1 MLRGYAMLRT
11 LTINNIALISFAEID
26 FAKGLNILTG
36 ETGAGKSIIID
47 SLNFVLGERA
57 DKTLIRNGES
67 EALVEAE
74 FDEIN
79 TITQKILGEYEIDFE
94 DGLILSRKMTED
106 GKNVCRINGMKVTVS
121 ALKNIAQSLVD
132 IYGQHENSV
141 LLNSDNHID
150 ILDNFIG
157 ESIAIAKQE
166 YIAAYKNFK
175 QIKSKLN
182 EYSKLT
188 DVDIR
193 AEILSKQLEE
203 INEANITIG
212 EEIELQKRCDM
223 YDNAE
228 DIIRASNNAY
238 TLLNG
243 DMENNAVDNIYTAIK
258 ELSSIEEYSA
268 EISEYIS
275 RLDETRIELRDI
287 ASSVESI
294 SSGISVDEY
303 EAQRDI
309 ARLSKIHNIEGKYG
323 DTEEKVL
330 AYRDKIAAEV
340 EELSN
345 YSFMIE
351 KLTDDYNSALDNL
364 EQKGIDLSDVRKNY
378 AKQFEKLVTAELKEL
393 GMPNTGFEVDI
404 VTYNDI
410 ETIANK
416 ASNNGIDIVEFL
428 ISPNLGEPLKPLK
441 KVISGGEMSRFMLA
455 IKKITAQIDGVNVM
469 VFDEIDTGISGKI
482 AQVVAN
488 KLYDISN
495 SKQVLAVTHLPQL
508 ASMADAHYLI
518 EKTTDNMRTNTNVK
532 LLDSTQSA
540 LEIAKMIDGI
550 SASESAVLHAEKLLE
565 IAKEYKNS
573 QNQA

>member
-1 MLRGYAMLRT
+1 MLRT

-79 TITQKILGEYEIDFE
+79 LPTQKILQEYEIDFE

-121 ALKNIAQSLVD
+121 ALKNIASSLVD

-157 ESIAIAKQE
+157 ENIQLAKQE
-166 YIAAYKNFK
+166 YLTAYKNFR
-175 QIKSKLN
+175 QIKAKLS
-182 EYSKLT
+182 EYNKMT

-193 AEILSKQLEE
+193 VEILQKQLQE
-203 INEANITIG
+203 INDANIVVG
-212 EEIELQKRCDM
+212 EEEELQKRCDM
-223 YDNAE
+223 YENAE
-228 DIIRASNNAY
+228 DIVRASNNAY

-243 DMENNAVDNIYTAIK
+243 DMDNNACDNIYTAIK
-258 ELSSIEEYSA
+258 ELGNIEEFDSN
-268 EISEYIS
+268 IKGYIS
-275 RLDETRIELRDI
+275 RLDEARIEIADI
-287 ASSVESI
+287 ASSIESI
-294 SSGISVDEY
+294 SNGVSVDEY

-309 ARLSKIHNIEGKYG
+309 SRLHTIHNIEGKYG
-323 DTEEKVL
+323 DSEEKVL
-330 AYRDKIAAEV
+330 AYRDKIALEV
-340 EELSN
+340 DELSN
-345 YSFMIE
+345 YSFMLE
-351 KLTDDYNSALDNL
+351 KLTNDYNIALDIL

-378 AKQFEKLVTAELKEL
+378 AKQFEKLVITELKEL

-416 ASNNGIDIVEFL
+416 AGSNGIDIVEFL

-518 EKTTDNMRTNTNVK
+518 EKTTDNLRTNTNVK
-532 LLDSTQSA
+532 LLNSNQSA
-540 LEIAKMIDGI
+540 FEIAKMIDGI
-550 SASESAVLHAEKLLE
+550 SASESAVLHASKLIE
-565 IAKEYKNS
+565 IANEYKS
-573 QNQA
+573 K

>member
-1 MLRGYAMLRT
+1 MLRT

-79 TITQKILGEYEIDFE
+79 LPTQKILQEYEIDFE

-121 ALKNIAQSLVD
+121 ALKNIASSLVD

-157 ESIAIAKQE
+157 ENIQLAKQE
-166 YIAAYKNFK
+166 YLTAYKNFK
-175 QIKSKLN
+175 QIKAKLS
-182 EYSKLT
+182 EYNKMT

-193 AEILSKQLEE
+193 VEILQKQLQE
-203 INEANITIG
+203 INDANIVIG
-212 EEIELQKRCDM
+212 EEEELQKRCDM
-223 YDNAE
+223 YENAE
-228 DIIRASNNAY
+228 DIVRASNNAY

-243 DMENNAVDNIYTAIK
+243 DMENNACDNIYTAIK
-258 ELSSIEEYSA
+258 ELGNIEEFDSN
-268 EISEYIS
+268 IKGYIS
-275 RLDETRIELRDI
+275 RLDEARIEIADI
-287 ASSVESI
+287 ASSIESI
-294 SSGISVDEY
+294 SNGVSVDEY

-309 ARLSKIHNIEGKYG
+309 SRLHTIHNIEGKYG
-323 DTEEKVL
+323 DSEEKVL
-330 AYRDKIAAEV
+330 AYRDKIALEV
-340 EELSN
+340 DELSN
-345 YSFMIE
+345 YSFMLE
-351 KLTDDYNSALDNL
+351 KLTNDYNIALDIL

-378 AKQFEKLVTAELKEL
+378 AKQFEKLVITELKEL

-416 ASNNGIDIVEFL
+416 AGSNGIDIVEFL

-518 EKTTDNMRTNTNVK
+518 EKTTDNLRTNTNVK
-532 LLDSTQSA
+532 LLNSNQSA
-540 LEIAKMIDGI
+540 FEIAKMIDGI
-550 SASESAVLHAEKLLE
+550 SASESAVLHASKLIE
-565 IAKEYKNS
+565 IANEYKS
-573 QNQA
+573 K

>member
-1 MLRGYAMLRT
+1 MLRT

-26 FAKGLNILTG
+26 FARGLNILTG

-57 DKTLIRNGES
+57 DKTLIRNGEN
-67 EALVEAE
+67 EAVVEAE

-79 TITQKILGEYEIDFE
+79 LITQKILQEYEIDFE

-106 GKNVCRINGMKVTVS
+106 GKNVCRINGIKVTVS
-121 ALKNIAQSLVD
+121 ALKNIASSLVD

-157 ESIAIAKQE
+157 EKIAFAKQE
-166 YIAAYKNFK
+166 YLDAYKNFK

-182 EYSKLT
+182 EYSKMT
-188 DVDIR
+188 DVDIKV
-193 AEILSKQLEE
+193 EILNKQLEE
-203 INEANITIG
+203 INEVNICIG
-212 EEIELQKRCDM
+212 EEEDLQKKCEM
-223 YDNAE
+223 YENAE
-228 DIIRASNNAY
+228 DILRTSDNVY

-243 DMENNAVDNIYTAIK
+243 DMQNNACDNIYTAIK
-258 ELSSIEEYSA
+258 ELGKIEEYNN
-268 EISEYIS
+268 EIAGYIS
-275 RLDETRIELRDI
+275 RLDEARIEIADI

-294 SSGISVDEY
+294 ASSVSVDEY
-303 EAQRDI
+303 VAQRDI
-309 ARLSKIHNIEGKYG
+309 ARLAQIHNLEGKYG
-323 DTEEKVL
+323 DSEEKII
-330 AYRDKIAAEV
+330 AYRDKIAEEI

-345 YSFMIE
+345 YSFMLE
-351 KLTDDYNSALDNL
+351 KLTNDYSIALDNL
-364 EQKGIDLSDVRKNY
+364 EQKGIDLSDVRKTY
-378 AKQFEKLVTAELKEL
+378 AKQFENLVVSELKEL

-416 ASNNGIDIVEFL
+416 AGSNGIDIVEFL

-508 ASMADAHYLI
+508 ASMADCHYLI

-532 LLDSTQSA
+532 LLNNEQSA

-565 IAKEYKNS
+565 IAKEYK
-573 QNQA
+573 QK

>member
-1 MLRGYAMLRT
+1 MLRT

-79 TITQKILGEYEIDFE
+79 LPTQKILQEYEIDFE

-121 ALKNIAQSLVD
+121 ALKNIASSLVD

-157 ESIAIAKQE
+157 ENIQLAKQE
-166 YIAAYKNFK
+166 YLTAYKNFR
-175 QIKSKLN
+175 QIKAKLS
-182 EYSKLT
+182 EYNKMT

-193 AEILSKQLEE
+193 VEILQKQLQE
-203 INEANITIG
+203 INDANIVIG
-212 EEIELQKRCDM
+212 EEEELQKRCDM
-223 YDNAE
+223 YENAE
-228 DIIRASNNAY
+228 DIVRASNNAY

-243 DMENNAVDNIYTAIK
+243 DMENNACDNIYTAIK
-258 ELSSIEEYSA
+258 ELGNIEEFDSN
-268 EISEYIS
+268 IKGYIS
-275 RLDETRIELRDI
+275 RLDEARIEIADI
-287 ASSVESI
+287 ASSIESI
-294 SSGISVDEY
+294 SNGVSVDEY

-309 ARLSKIHNIEGKYG
+309 SRLHTIHNIEGKYG
-323 DTEEKVL
+323 DSEEKVL
-330 AYRDKIAAEV
+330 AYRDKIALEV
-340 EELSN
+340 DELSN
-345 YSFMIE
+345 YSFMLE
-351 KLTDDYNSALDNL
+351 KLTNDYNIALDIL

-378 AKQFEKLVTAELKEL
+378 AKQFEKLVITELKEL

-410 ETIANK
+410 ETIENK
-416 ASNNGIDIVEFL
+416 AGSNGIDIVEFL

-518 EKTTDNMRTNTNVK
+518 EKTTDNLRTNTNVK
-532 LLDSTQSA
+532 LLNSNQSA
-540 LEIAKMIDGI
+540 FEIAKMIDGI
-550 SASESAVLHAEKLLE
+550 SASESAVLHASKLIE
-565 IAKEYKNS
+565 IANEYKS
-573 QNQA
+573 K

>member
-1 MLRGYAMLRT
+1 MLRT

>member
-1 MLRGYAMLRT
+1 MLRT

-79 TITQKILGEYEIDFE
+79 LPTQKILQEYEIDFE

-121 ALKNIAQSLVD
+121 ALKNIASSLVD

-157 ESIAIAKQE
+157 ENIQLAKQE
-166 YIAAYKNFK
+166 YLTAYKNFR
-175 QIKSKLN
+175 QIKAKLS
-182 EYSKLT
+182 EYNKMT

-193 AEILSKQLEE
+193 VEILQKQLQE
-203 INEANITIG
+203 INDANIVIG
-212 EEIELQKRCDM
+212 EEEELQKRCDM

-228 DIIRASNNAY
+228 EIVRASNNAY

-243 DMENNAVDNIYTAIK
+243 DMENNACDNIYTAIK
-258 ELSSIEEYSA
+258 ELGNIEEFDSN
-268 EISEYIS
+268 IKDYIS
-275 RLDETRIELRDI
+275 RLDEARIEIADI
-287 ASSVESI
+287 ASSIESI
-294 SSGISVDEY
+294 SNGVSVDEY

-309 ARLSKIHNIEGKYG
+309 SRLHTIHNIEGKYG
-323 DTEEKVL
+323 DSEEKVL
-330 AYRDKIAAEV
+330 AYRDKIALEV
-340 EELSN
+340 DELSN
-345 YSFMIE
+345 YSFMLE
-351 KLTDDYNSALDNL
+351 KLTNDYNIALDIL

-378 AKQFEKLVTAELKEL
+378 AKQFEKLVITELKEL

-416 ASNNGIDIVEFL
+416 AGNNGIDIVEFL

-518 EKTTDNMRTNTNVK
+518 EKTTDNLRTNTNVK
-532 LLDSTQSA
+532 LLNSNQSA

-550 SASESAVLHAEKLLE
+550 SASESAVLHASKLIE
-565 IAKEYKNS
+565 IANEYKS
-573 QNQA
+573 K

>member
-1 MLRGYAMLRT
+1 MLRT

-79 TITQKILGEYEIDFE
+79 LPTQKILQEYEIDFE

-106 GKNVCRINGMKVTVS
+106 GKNVCRINGMKITVS
-121 ALKNIAQSLVD
+121 ALKNIASSLVD

-157 ESIAIAKQE
+157 ENIQLAKQE
-166 YIAAYKNFK
+166 YLTAYKNFR
-175 QIKSKLN
+175 QIKAKLS
-182 EYSKLT
+182 EYNKMT

-193 AEILSKQLEE
+193 VEILQKQLQE
-203 INEANITIG
+203 INDANIVIG
-212 EEIELQKRCDM
+212 EEEELQKRCDM

-228 DIIRASNNAY
+228 EIVRASNNAY

-243 DMENNAVDNIYTAIK
+243 DMENNACDNIYTAIK
-258 ELSSIEEYSA
+258 ELGNIEEFDSN
-268 EISEYIS
+268 IKDYIS
-275 RLDETRIELRDI
+275 RLDEARIEIADI
-287 ASSVESI
+287 ASSIESI
-294 SSGISVDEY
+294 SNGVSVDEY

-309 ARLSKIHNIEGKYG
+309 SRLHTIHNIEGKYG
-323 DTEEKVL
+323 DSEEKVL
-330 AYRDKIAAEV
+330 AYRDKIALEV
-340 EELSN
+340 DELSN
-345 YSFMIE
+345 YSFMLE
-351 KLTDDYNSALDNL
+351 KLTNDYNIALDIL

-378 AKQFEKLVTAELKEL
+378 AKQFEKLVITELKEL

-416 ASNNGIDIVEFL
+416 AGNNGIDIVEFL

-518 EKTTDNMRTNTNVK
+518 EKTTDNLRTNTNVK
-532 LLDSTQSA
+532 LLNSNQSA

-550 SASESAVLHAEKLLE
+550 SASESAVLHASKLIE
-565 IAKEYKNS
+565 IANEYKS
-573 QNQA
+573 K

>member
-1 MLRGYAMLRT
+1 MLRT

-26 FAKGLNILTG
+26 FARGLNILTG

-57 DKTLIRNGES
+57 DKTLIRNGEN
-67 EALVEAE
+67 EAVVEAE

-79 TITQKILGEYEIDFE
+79 LITRKILQEYEIEFE

-106 GKNVCRINGMKVTVS
+106 GKNVCRINGIKVTVS
-121 ALKNIAQSLVD
+121 ALKNIASSLVD

-157 ESIAIAKQE
+157 EKIAFAKQE
-166 YIAAYKNFK
+166 YLDAYKNFK

-182 EYSKLT
+182 EYSKMT
-188 DVDIR
+188 DVDIKI
-193 AEILSKQLEE
+193 EILNKQLEE
-203 INEANITIG
+203 INEVNICIG
-212 EEIELQKRCDM
+212 EEEELQKKCEM
-223 YDNAE
+223 YENAE
-228 DIIRASNNAY
+228 DILRTSDNVY

-243 DMENNAVDNIYTAIK
+243 DMQNNACDNIYTAIK
-258 ELSSIEEYSA
+258 ELGKIEEYNNKIA
-268 EISEYIS
+268 GYIS
-275 RLDETRIELRDI
+275 RLDEARIEIADI

-294 SSGISVDEY
+294 ASSVSVDEY

-309 ARLSKIHNIEGKYG
+309 ARLAQIHNLEGKYG
-323 DTEEKVL
+323 DSEEKII
-330 AYRDKIAAEV
+330 AYRDKIAEEI

-345 YSFMIE
+345 YSFMLE
-351 KLTDDYNSALDNL
+351 KLTNDYSIALDNL
-364 EQKGIDLSDVRKNY
+364 EQKGIDLSDVRKTY
-378 AKQFEKLVTAELKEL
+378 AKQFENLVVSELKEL

-416 ASNNGIDIVEFL
+416 AGSNGIDIVEFL

-508 ASMADAHYLI
+508 ASMADCHYLI

-532 LLDSTQSA
+532 LLSNEQSA
-540 LEIAKMIDGI
+540 FEIAKMIDGI

-565 IAKEYKNS
+565 IAKEYK
-573 QNQA
+573 QK

>member
-1 MLRGYAMLRT
+1 MLRT

-79 TITQKILGEYEIDFE
+79 LPTQKILQEYEIDFE

-121 ALKNIAQSLVD
+121 ALKNIASSLVD

-157 ESIAIAKQE
+157 ENIQLAKQE
-166 YIAAYKNFK
+166 YLTAYKNFR
-175 QIKSKLN
+175 QIKAKLS
-182 EYSKLT
+182 EYNKMT

-193 AEILSKQLEE
+193 VEILQKQLQE
-203 INEANITIG
+203 INDANIVVG
-212 EEIELQKRCDM
+212 EEEELQKRCDM
-223 YDNAE
+223 YENAE
-228 DIIRASNNAY
+228 DIVRASNNAY

-243 DMENNAVDNIYTAIK
+243 DMENNACDNIYTAIK
-258 ELSSIEEYSA
+258 ELGNIEEFDSN
-268 EISEYIS
+268 IKGYIS
-275 RLDETRIELRDI
+275 RLDEARIEIADI
-287 ASSVESI
+287 ASSIESI
-294 SSGISVDEY
+294 SNGVSVDEY

-309 ARLSKIHNIEGKYG
+309 SRLHTIHNIEGKYG
-323 DTEEKVL
+323 DSEEKVL
-330 AYRDKIAAEV
+330 AYRDKIALEV
-340 EELSN
+340 DELSN
-345 YSFMIE
+345 YSFMLE
-351 KLTDDYNSALDNL
+351 KLTNDYNIALDIL

-378 AKQFEKLVTAELKEL
+378 AKQFEKLVITELKEL

-416 ASNNGIDIVEFL
+416 AGSNGIDIVEFL

-518 EKTTDNMRTNTNVK
+518 EKTTVNLRTNTNVK
-532 LLDSTQSA
+532 LLNSNQSA
-540 LEIAKMIDGI
+540 FEIAKMIDGI
-550 SASESAVLHAEKLLE
+550 SASESAVLHASKLIE
-565 IAKEYKNS
+565 IANEYKS
-573 QNQA
+573 K

>member
-1 MLRGYAMLRT
+1 MLRT

-79 TITQKILGEYEIDFE
+79 LPTQKILQEYEIDFE

-121 ALKNIAQSLVD
+121 ALKNIASSLVD

-157 ESIAIAKQE
+157 ENIQLAKQK
-166 YIAAYKNFK
+166 YLTAYKNFR
-175 QIKSKLN
+175 QIKAKLS
-182 EYSKLT
+182 EYNKMT

-193 AEILSKQLEE
+193 VEILQKQLQE
-203 INEANITIG
+203 INDANIVIG
-212 EEIELQKRCDM
+212 EEEELQKRCDM
-223 YDNAE
+223 YENAE
-228 DIIRASNNAY
+228 DIVRASNNAY

-243 DMENNAVDNIYTAIK
+243 DMENNACDNIYTAIK
-258 ELSSIEEYSA
+258 ELGNIEEFDSN
-268 EISEYIS
+268 IKGYIS
-275 RLDETRIELRDI
+275 RLDEARIEIADI
-287 ASSVESI
+287 ASSIESI
-294 SSGISVDEY
+294 SNGVSVDEY

-309 ARLSKIHNIEGKYG
+309 SRLHTIHNIEGKYG
-323 DTEEKVL
+323 DSEEKVL
-330 AYRDKIAAEV
+330 AYRDKIALEV
-340 EELSN
+340 DELSN
-345 YSFMIE
+345 YSFMLE
-351 KLTDDYNSALDNL
+351 KLTNDYNIALDIL

-378 AKQFEKLVTAELKEL
+378 AKQFEKLVITELKEL

-416 ASNNGIDIVEFL
+416 AGSNGIDIVEFL

-518 EKTTDNMRTNTNVK
+518 EKTTDNLRTNTNVK
-532 LLDSTQSA
+532 LLNSNQSA
-540 LEIAKMIDGI
+540 FEIAKMIDGI
-550 SASESAVLHAEKLLE
+550 SASESAVLHASKLIE
-565 IAKEYKNS
+565 IANEYKS
-573 QNQA
+573 K

>member
-1 MLRGYAMLRT
+1 MLRT

-57 DKTLIRNGES
+57 DKTLIRNGEC

-79 TITQKILGEYEIDFE
+79 LPTQKILQEYEIDFE

-121 ALKNIAQSLVD
+121 ALKNIASSLVD

-157 ESIAIAKQE
+157 ENIQLAKQE
-166 YIAAYKNFK
+166 YLTAYKNFR
-175 QIKSKLN
+175 QIKAKLS
-182 EYSKLT
+182 EYNKMT

-193 AEILSKQLEE
+193 VEILQKQLQE
-203 INEANITIG
+203 INDANIVIG
-212 EEIELQKRCDM
+212 EEEELQKRCDM

-228 DIIRASNNAY
+228 EIVRASNNAY

-243 DMENNAVDNIYTAIK
+243 DMENNACDNIYTAIK
-258 ELSSIEEYSA
+258 ELGNIEEFDSN
-268 EISEYIS
+268 IKGYIS
-275 RLDETRIELRDI
+275 RLDEARIEIADI
-287 ASSVESI
+287 ASSIESI
-294 SSGISVDEY
+294 SNGVSVDEY
-303 EAQRDI
+303 DAQRDI
-309 ARLSKIHNIEGKYG
+309 SRLHTIHNIEGKYG
-323 DTEEKVL
+323 DSEEKVL
-330 AYRDKIAAEV
+330 AYRDKIALEV
-340 EELSN
+340 DELSN
-345 YSFMIE
+345 YSFMLE
-351 KLTDDYNSALDNL
+351 KLTNDYNIALDIL

-378 AKQFEKLVTAELKEL
+378 AKQFEKLVITELKEL

-416 ASNNGIDIVEFL
+416 AGSNGIDIVEFL

-518 EKTTDNMRTNTNVK
+518 EKTTDNLRTNTNVK
-532 LLDSTQSA
+532 LLNSNQSA
-540 LEIAKMIDGI
+540 FEIAKMIDGI
-550 SASESAVLHAEKLLE
+550 SASESAVLHASKLIE
-565 IAKEYKNS
+565 IANEYKS
-573 QNQA
+573 K

>member
-1 MLRGYAMLRT
+1 MLRT

-26 FAKGLNILTG
+26 FARGLNILTG

-57 DKTLIRNGES
+57 DKTLIRNGEN
-67 EALVEAE
+67 EAVVEAE

-79 TITQKILGEYEIDFE
+79 LITQKILQEYEIDFE

-106 GKNVCRINGMKVTVS
+106 GKNVCRINGIKVTVS
-121 ALKNIAQSLVD
+121 ALKNIASSLVD

-157 ESIAIAKQE
+157 EKIAFAKQE
-166 YIAAYKNFK
+166 YLDAYKNFK
-175 QIKSKLN
+175 HIKSKLN
-182 EYSKLT
+182 EYSKMT
-188 DVDIR
+188 DVDIKV
-193 AEILSKQLEE
+193 EILNKQLEE
-203 INEANITIG
+203 INEVNICIG
-212 EEIELQKRCDM
+212 EEEELQKKCEM
-223 YDNAE
+223 YENAE
-228 DIIRASNNAY
+228 DILRTSDNVY

-243 DMENNAVDNIYTAIK
+243 DMQNNACDNIYTAIR
-258 ELSSIEEYSA
+258 ELGKIEEYNN
-268 EISEYIS
+268 EIAGYIS
-275 RLDETRIELRDI
+275 RLDEARIEIADI

-294 SSGISVDEY
+294 ASSVSVDEY

-309 ARLSKIHNIEGKYG
+309 VRLAQIHNLEGKYG
-323 DTEEKVL
+323 DSEEKII
-330 AYRDKIAAEV
+330 AYRDKIAEEI

-345 YSFMIE
+345 YSFMLE
-351 KLTDDYNSALDNL
+351 KLTNDYSIALDNL
-364 EQKGIDLSDVRKNY
+364 EQKGIDLSDVRKTY
-378 AKQFEKLVTAELKEL
+378 AKQFENLVVSELKEL
-393 GMPNTGFEVDI
+393 GMSNTGFEVDI

-416 ASNNGIDIVEFL
+416 AGSNGIDIVEFL

-508 ASMADAHYLI
+508 ASMADCHYLI

-532 LLDSTQSA
+532 LLINEQSA
-540 LEIAKMIDGI
+540 FEIAKMIDGI

-565 IAKEYKNS
+565 IAKEYK
-573 QNQA
+573 QK

>member
-1 MLRGYAMLRT
+1 MLRT

-79 TITQKILGEYEIDFE
+79 LPTQKILQEYEIDFE

-121 ALKNIAQSLVD
+121 ALKNIASSLVD

-157 ESIAIAKQE
+157 ENIQLAKQE
-166 YIAAYKNFK
+166 YLTAYKNFR
-175 QIKSKLN
+175 QIKAKLS
-182 EYSKLT
+182 EYNKMT

-193 AEILSKQLEE
+193 VEILQKQLQE
-203 INEANITIG
+203 INDANIVVG
-212 EEIELQKRCDM
+212 EEEELQKRCDM
-223 YDNAE
+223 YENAE
-228 DIIRASNNAY
+228 EIVRASNNAY

-243 DMENNAVDNIYTAIK
+243 DMENNACDNIYTAIK
-258 ELSSIEEYSA
+258 QLGNIEEFDSN
-268 EISEYIS
+268 IKGYIS
-275 RLDETRIELRDI
+275 RLDEARIEIADI
-287 ASSVESI
+287 ASSIESI
-294 SSGISVDEY
+294 SNGVSVDEY

-309 ARLSKIHNIEGKYG
+309 SRLHAIHNIEGKYG
-323 DTEEKVL
+323 DSEEKVL
-330 AYRDKIAAEV
+330 AYRDKIALEV
-340 EELSN
+340 DELSN
-345 YSFMIE
+345 YSFMLE
-351 KLTDDYNSALDNL
+351 KLTNDYNIALDIL

-378 AKQFEKLVTAELKEL
+378 AKQFEKLVITELKEL

-416 ASNNGIDIVEFL
+416 AGSNGIDIVEFL

-518 EKTTDNMRTNTNVK
+518 EKTTDNLRTNTNVK
-532 LLDSTQSA
+532 LLNSNQSA
-540 LEIAKMIDGI
+540 FEIAKMIDGI
-550 SASESAVLHAEKLLE
+550 SASESAVLHASKLIE
-565 IAKEYKNS
+565 IANNYKSN
-573 QNQA
+573 

>member
-1 MLRGYAMLRT
+1 MLRT

-57 DKTLIRNGES
+57 DKTLIRNGEC

-79 TITQKILGEYEIDFE
+79 LPTQKILQEYEIDFE

-121 ALKNIAQSLVD
+121 ALKNIASSLVD

-157 ESIAIAKQE
+157 ENIQLAKQE
-166 YIAAYKNFK
+166 YLTAYKNFR
-175 QIKSKLN
+175 QIKAKLS
-182 EYSKLT
+182 EYNKMT

-193 AEILSKQLEE
+193 VEILQKQLQE
-203 INEANITIG
+203 INDANIVIG
-212 EEIELQKRCDM
+212 EEEELQKRCDM

-228 DIIRASNNAY
+228 EIVRASNNAY

-243 DMENNAVDNIYTAIK
+243 DMENNACDNIYTAIK
-258 ELSSIEEYSA
+258 ELGNIEEFDSN
-268 EISEYIS
+268 IKDYIS
-275 RLDETRIELRDI
+275 RLDEARIEIADI
-287 ASSVESI
+287 ASSIESI
-294 SSGISVDEY
+294 SNGVSVDEY

-309 ARLSKIHNIEGKYG
+309 SRLHTIHNIEGKYG
-323 DTEEKVL
+323 DSEEKVL
-330 AYRDKIAAEV
+330 AYRDKIALEV
-340 EELSN
+340 DELSN
-345 YSFMIE
+345 YSFMLE
-351 KLTDDYNSALDNL
+351 KLTNDYNIALDIL

-378 AKQFEKLVTAELKEL
+378 AKQFEKLVITELKEL

-416 ASNNGIDIVEFL
+416 AGSNGIDIVEFL

-518 EKTTDNMRTNTNVK
+518 EKTTDNLRTNTNVK
-532 LLDSTQSA
+532 LLNSNQSA
-540 LEIAKMIDGI
+540 FEIAKMIDGI
-550 SASESAVLHAEKLLE
+550 SASESAVLHASKLIE
-565 IAKEYKNS
+565 IANEYKS
-573 QNQA
+573 K

>member
-1 MLRGYAMLRT
+1 MLRT

-79 TITQKILGEYEIDFE
+79 LPTQKILQEYEIDFE

-121 ALKNIAQSLVD
+121 ALKNIASSLVD

-157 ESIAIAKQE
+157 ENIQLAKQE
-166 YIAAYKNFK
+166 YLTAYKNFR
-175 QIKSKLN
+175 QIKAKLS
-182 EYSKLT
+182 EYNKMT

-193 AEILSKQLEE
+193 VEILQKQLQE
-203 INEANITIG
+203 INDANIVVG
-212 EEIELQKRCDM
+212 EEEELQKRCDM
-223 YDNAE
+223 YENAE
-228 DIIRASNNAY
+228 DIVRASNNAY

-243 DMENNAVDNIYTAIK
+243 DMENNACDNIYTAIK
-258 ELSSIEEYSA
+258 ELGNIEEFDSN
-268 EISEYIS
+268 IKGYIS
-275 RLDETRIELRDI
+275 RLDEARIEIADI
-287 ASSVESI
+287 ASSIESI
-294 SSGISVDEY
+294 SNGVSVDEY

-309 ARLSKIHNIEGKYG
+309 SRLHTIHNIEGKYG
-323 DTEEKVL
+323 DSEEKVL
-330 AYRDKIAAEV
+330 AYRDKIALEV
-340 EELSN
+340 DELSN
-345 YSFMIE
+345 YSFMLE
-351 KLTDDYNSALDNL
+351 KLTNDYNIALDIL

-378 AKQFEKLVTAELKEL
+378 AKQFEKLVITELKEL

-416 ASNNGIDIVEFL
+416 AGSNGIDIVEFL

-518 EKTTDNMRTNTNVK
+518 EKTTVNLRTNTNAK
-532 LLDSTQSA
+532 LLNSNQSA
-540 LEIAKMIDGI
+540 FEIAKMIDGI
-550 SASESAVLHAEKLLE
+550 SASESAVLHASKLIE
-565 IAKEYKNS
+565 IANEYKS
-573 QNQA
+573 K

>member
-1 MLRGYAMLRT
+1 MLRT

-79 TITQKILGEYEIDFE
+79 LPTQKILQEYEIDFE

-121 ALKNIAQSLVD
+121 ALKNIASSLVD

-157 ESIAIAKQE
+157 ENIQLAKQE
-166 YIAAYKNFK
+166 YLTAYKNFR
-175 QIKSKLN
+175 QIKAKLS
-182 EYSKLT
+182 EYNKMT

-193 AEILSKQLEE
+193 VEILQKQLQE
-203 INEANITIG
+203 INDANIVVG
-212 EEIELQKRCDM
+212 EEEELQKRCDM
-223 YDNAE
+223 YENAE
-228 DIIRASNNAY
+228 DIVRASNNAY

-243 DMENNAVDNIYTAIK
+243 DMENNACDNIYTAIK
-258 ELSSIEEYSA
+258 ELGNIEEFDSN
-268 EISEYIS
+268 IKGYIS
-275 RLDETRIELRDI
+275 RLDEARIEIADI
-287 ASSVESI
+287 ASSIESI
-294 SSGISVDEY
+294 SNGVSVDEY

-309 ARLSKIHNIEGKYG
+309 SRLHTIHNIEGKYG
-323 DTEEKVL
+323 DSEEKVL
-330 AYRDKIAAEV
+330 AYRDKIALEV
-340 EELSN
+340 DELSN
-345 YSFMIE
+345 YSFMLE
-351 KLTDDYNSALDNL
+351 KLTNDYNIALDIL

-378 AKQFEKLVTAELKEL
+378 AKQFEKLVITELKEL

-416 ASNNGIDIVEFL
+416 AGSNGIDIVEFL

-495 SKQVLAVTHLPQL
+495 SKQLLAVTHLPQL

-518 EKTTDNMRTNTNVK
+518 EKTTDNLRTNTNAK
-532 LLDSTQSA
+532 LLNSNQSA
-540 LEIAKMIDGI
+540 FEIAKMIDGI
-550 SASESAVLHAEKLLE
+550 SASESAVLHASKLIE
-565 IAKEYKNS
+565 IANEYKS
-573 QNQA
+573 K

>member
-1 MLRGYAMLRT
+1 MLRT

-79 TITQKILGEYEIDFE
+79 LPTQKILQEYEIDFE

-121 ALKNIAQSLVD
+121 ALKNIASSLVD

-157 ESIAIAKQE
+157 ENIQLAKQE
-166 YIAAYKNFK
+166 YLTAYKNFR
-175 QIKSKLN
+175 QIKAKLS
-182 EYSKLT
+182 EYNKMT

-193 AEILSKQLEE
+193 VEILQKQLQE
-203 INEANITIG
+203 INDANIVVG
-212 EEIELQKRCDM
+212 EEEELQKRCDM
-223 YDNAE
+223 YENAE
-228 DIIRASNNAY
+228 EIVRASNNAY

-243 DMENNAVDNIYTAIK
+243 DMENNACDNIYTAIK
-258 ELSSIEEYSA
+258 ELGNIEEFDSN
-268 EISEYIS
+268 IKGYIS
-275 RLDETRIELRDI
+275 RLDEARIEIADI
-287 ASSVESI
+287 ASSIESI
-294 SSGISVDEY
+294 SNGVSVDEY

-309 ARLSKIHNIEGKYG
+309 SRLHTIHNIEGKYG
-323 DTEEKVL
+323 DSEEKVL
-330 AYRDKIAAEV
+330 AYRDKIALEV
-340 EELSN
+340 DELSN
-345 YSFMIE
+345 YSFMLE
-351 KLTDDYNSALDNL
+351 KLTNDYNIALDIL

-378 AKQFEKLVTAELKEL
+378 AKQFEKLVITELKEL

-416 ASNNGIDIVEFL
+416 AGSNGIDIVEFL

-518 EKTTDNMRTNTNVK
+518 EKTTDNLRTNTNVK
-532 LLDSTQSA
+532 LLNSNQSA
-540 LEIAKMIDGI
+540 FEIAKMIDGI
-550 SASESAVLHAEKLLE
+550 SASESAVFHASKLIE
-565 IAKEYKNS
+565 IANEYKS
-573 QNQA
+573 K

>member
-1 MLRGYAMLRT
+1 MLRT

-79 TITQKILGEYEIDFE
+79 LPTQKILQEYEIDFE

-121 ALKNIAQSLVD
+121 ALKNIASSLVD

-157 ESIAIAKQE
+157 ENIQLAKQE
-166 YIAAYKNFK
+166 YLTAYKNFR
-175 QIKSKLN
+175 QIKAKLS
-182 EYSKLT
+182 EYNKMT

-193 AEILSKQLEE
+193 VEILQKQLQE
-203 INEANITIG
+203 INDANIVVG
-212 EEIELQKRCDM
+212 EEEELQKRCDM
-223 YDNAE
+223 YENAE
-228 DIIRASNNAY
+228 DIVRASNNAY

-243 DMENNAVDNIYTAIK
+243 DMDNNACDNIYTAIK
-258 ELSSIEEYSA
+258 ELGNIEEFDSN
-268 EISEYIS
+268 IKGYIS
-275 RLDETRIELRDI
+275 RLDEARIEIADI
-287 ASSVESI
+287 ASSIESI
-294 SSGISVDEY
+294 SNGVSVDEY

-309 ARLSKIHNIEGKYG
+309 SRLHTIHNIEGKYG
-323 DTEEKVL
+323 DSEEKVL
-330 AYRDKIAAEV
+330 AYRDKIALEV
-340 EELSN
+340 DELSN
-345 YSFMIE
+345 YSFMLE
-351 KLTDDYNSALDNL
+351 KLTNDYNIALDIL

-378 AKQFEKLVTAELKEL
+378 AKQFEKLVITELKEL

-416 ASNNGIDIVEFL
+416 AGSNGIDIVEFL

-518 EKTTDNMRTNTNVK
+518 EKTTDNLRTNTNVK
-532 LLDSTQSA
+532 LLNSNQSA
-540 LEIAKMIDGI
+540 FEIAKMIDGI
-550 SASESAVLHAEKLLE
+550 SASESAVLHASKLIE
-565 IAKEYKNS
+565 IANEYKLK
-573 QNQA
+573 

>member
-1 MLRGYAMLRT
+1 MLRT

-74 FDEIN
+74 FDEI
-79 TITQKILGEYEIDFE
+79 TQKILQEYEIDFE

-121 ALKNIAQSLVD
+121 ALKNIASSLVD

-157 ESIAIAKQE
+157 ENIQLAKQE
-166 YIAAYKNFK
+166 YLTAYKNFK
-175 QIKSKLN
+175 QIKAKLS
-182 EYSKLT
+182 EYNKMT

-193 AEILSKQLEE
+193 VEILQKQLQE
-203 INEANITIG
+203 INDANIVVG
-212 EEIELQKRCDM
+212 EEEELQKRCDM
-223 YDNAE
+223 YENAE
-228 DIIRASNNAY
+228 DIVRASNNAY

-243 DMENNAVDNIYTAIK
+243 DMENNACDNIYTAIK
-258 ELSSIEEYSA
+258 ELGNIEEFDSN
-268 EISEYIS
+268 IKGYIS
-275 RLDETRIELRDI
+275 RLDEARIEIADI
-287 ASSVESI
+287 ASSIESI
-294 SSGISVDEY
+294 SNGVSVDEY

-309 ARLSKIHNIEGKYG
+309 SRLHTIHNIEGKYG
-323 DTEEKVL
+323 DSEEKVL
-330 AYRDKIAAEV
+330 AYRDKIALEV
-340 EELSN
+340 DELSN
-345 YSFMIE
+345 YSFMLE
-351 KLTDDYNSALDNL
+351 KLTNDYNIALDIL

-378 AKQFEKLVTAELKEL
+378 AKQFEKLVITELKEL

-416 ASNNGIDIVEFL
+416 AGSNGIDIVEFL

-518 EKTTDNMRTNTNVK
+518 EKTTDNLRTNTNVK
-532 LLDSTQSA
+532 LLNSNQSA
-540 LEIAKMIDGI
+540 FEIAKMIDGI
-550 SASESAVLHAEKLLE
+550 SASESAVLHASKLIE
-565 IAKEYKNS
+565 IANEYKS
-573 QNQA
+573 K

>member
-1 MLRGYAMLRT
+1 
-11 LTINNIALISFAEID
+11 
-26 FAKGLNILTG
+26 
-36 ETGAGKSIIID
+36 
-47 SLNFVLGERA
+47 
-57 DKTLIRNGES
+57 
-67 EALVEAE
+67 
-74 FDEIN
+74 
-79 TITQKILGEYEIDFE
+79 
-94 DGLILSRKMTED
+94 MTED
-106 GKNVCRINGMKVTVS
+106 GKNVCRINGIKVTVS
-121 ALKNIAQSLVD
+121 ALKNIASSLVD

-157 ESIAIAKQE
+157 EKIAFAKQE
-166 YIAAYKNFK
+166 YLDAYKNFK

-182 EYSKLT
+182 EYSKMT
-188 DVDIR
+188 DVDIKI
-193 AEILSKQLEE
+193 EILNKQLEE
-203 INEANITIG
+203 INEVNICIG
-212 EEIELQKRCDM
+212 EEEELQKKCEM
-223 YDNAE
+223 YENAE
-228 DIIRASNNAY
+228 DILRTSDNVY

-243 DMENNAVDNIYTAIK
+243 DMQNNACDNIYTAIK
-258 ELSSIEEYSA
+258 ELGKIEEYNNKIA
-268 EISEYIS
+268 GYIS
-275 RLDETRIELRDI
+275 RLDEARIEIADI

-294 SSGISVDEY
+294 ASSVSVDEY

-309 ARLSKIHNIEGKYG
+309 ARLAQIHNLEGKYG
-323 DTEEKVL
+323 DSEEKII
-330 AYRDKIAAEV
+330 AYRDKIAEEI

-345 YSFMIE
+345 YSFMLE
-351 KLTDDYNSALDNL
+351 KLTNDYSIALDNL
-364 EQKGIDLSDVRKNY
+364 EQKGIDLSDVRKTY
-378 AKQFEKLVTAELKEL
+378 AKQFENLVVSELKEL

-416 ASNNGIDIVEFL
+416 AGSNGIDIVEFL

-508 ASMADAHYLI
+508 ASMADCHYLI

-532 LLDSTQSA
+532 LLSNEQSA
-540 LEIAKMIDGI
+540 FEIAKMIDGI

-565 IAKEYKNS
+565 IAKEYK
-573 QNQA
+573 QK

>member
-1 MLRGYAMLRT
+1 MLRT

-79 TITQKILGEYEIDFE
+79 LPTQKILQEYEIDFE

-121 ALKNIAQSLVD
+121 ALKNIASSLVD

-157 ESIAIAKQE
+157 ENIQLAKQE
-166 YIAAYKNFK
+166 YLTAYKNFR
-175 QIKSKLN
+175 QIKAKLS
-182 EYSKLT
+182 EYNKMT

-193 AEILSKQLEE
+193 VEILQKQLQE
-203 INEANITIG
+203 INDANIVIG
-212 EEIELQKRCDM
+212 EEEELQKRCDM
-223 YDNAE
+223 YENAE
-228 DIIRASNNAY
+228 DIVRASNNAY

-243 DMENNAVDNIYTAIK
+243 DMENNACDNIYTAIK
-258 ELSSIEEYSA
+258 ELGNIEEFDSN
-268 EISEYIS
+268 INGYIS
-275 RLDETRIELRDI
+275 RLDEARIEIADI
-287 ASSVESI
+287 ASSIESI
-294 SSGISVDEY
+294 SNGVSVDEY

-309 ARLSKIHNIEGKYG
+309 SRLHTIHNIEGKYG
-323 DTEEKVL
+323 DSEEKVL
-330 AYRDKIAAEV
+330 AYRDKIALEV
-340 EELSN
+340 DELSN
-345 YSFMIE
+345 YSFMLE
-351 KLTDDYNSALDNL
+351 KLTNDYNIALDIL

-378 AKQFEKLVTAELKEL
+378 AKQFEKLVITELKEL

-416 ASNNGIDIVEFL
+416 AGSNGIDIVEFL

-518 EKTTDNMRTNTNVK
+518 EKTTDNLRTNTNVK
-532 LLDSTQSA
+532 LLNSNQSA

-550 SASESAVLHAEKLLE
+550 SASESAVLHASKLIE
-565 IAKEYKNS
+565 IANEYKS
-573 QNQA
+573 K

>member
-1 MLRGYAMLRT
+1 MLRT

-79 TITQKILGEYEIDFE
+79 LPTQKILQEYEIDFE

-121 ALKNIAQSLVD
+121 ALKNIASSLVD

-157 ESIAIAKQE
+157 ENIQLAKQE
-166 YIAAYKNFK
+166 YLTAYKNFR
-175 QIKSKLN
+175 QIKAKLS
-182 EYSKLT
+182 EYNKMT

-193 AEILSKQLEE
+193 VEILQKQLQE
-203 INEANITIG
+203 INDANIVIG
-212 EEIELQKRCDM
+212 EEEELQKRCDM
-223 YDNAE
+223 YENAE
-228 DIIRASNNAY
+228 DIVRASNNAY

-243 DMENNAVDNIYTAIK
+243 DMENNACDNIYTAIK
-258 ELSSIEEYSA
+258 ELGNIEEFDSN
-268 EISEYIS
+268 IKGYIS
-275 RLDETRIELRDI
+275 RLDEARKEIADI
-287 ASSVESI
+287 ASSIESI
-294 SSGISVDEY
+294 SNGVSVDEY

-309 ARLSKIHNIEGKYG
+309 SRLHTIHNIEGKYG
-323 DTEEKVL
+323 DSEEKVL
-330 AYRDKIAAEV
+330 AYRDKIALEV
-340 EELSN
+340 DELSN
-345 YSFMIE
+345 YSFMLE
-351 KLTDDYNSALDNL
+351 KLTNDYNIALDIL

-378 AKQFEKLVTAELKEL
+378 AKQFEKLVITELKEL

-416 ASNNGIDIVEFL
+416 AGSNGIDIVEFL

-518 EKTTDNMRTNTNVK
+518 EKTTDNLRTNTNVK
-532 LLDSTQSA
+532 LLNSNQSA
-540 LEIAKMIDGI
+540 FEIAKMIDGI
-550 SASESAVLHAEKLLE
+550 SASESAVLHASKLIE
-565 IAKEYKNS
+565 IANEYKS
-573 QNQA
+573 K

>member
-1 MLRGYAMLRT
+1 MLRT

-79 TITQKILGEYEIDFE
+79 LPTQKILQEYEIDFE

-121 ALKNIAQSLVD
+121 ALKNIASSLVD

-157 ESIAIAKQE
+157 ENIQLAKQE
-166 YIAAYKNFK
+166 YLTAYKNFR
-175 QIKSKLN
+175 QIKAKLS
-182 EYSKLT
+182 EYNKMT

-193 AEILSKQLEE
+193 VEILQKQLQE
-203 INEANITIG
+203 INDANIVVG
-212 EEIELQKRCDM
+212 EEEELQKRCDM
-223 YDNAE
+223 YENAE
-228 DIIRASNNAY
+228 DIVRASNNAY

-243 DMENNAVDNIYTAIK
+243 DMENNACDNIYTAIK
-258 ELSSIEEYSA
+258 ELGNIEEFDSN
-268 EISEYIS
+268 IKGYIS
-275 RLDETRIELRDI
+275 RLDEARIEIADI
-287 ASSVESI
+287 ASSIESI
-294 SSGISVDEY
+294 SNGVSVDEY

-309 ARLSKIHNIEGKYG
+309 SRLHTIHNIEGKYG
-323 DTEEKVL
+323 DSEEKVL
-330 AYRDKIAAEV
+330 AYRDKIALEV
-340 EELSN
+340 DELSN
-345 YSFMIE
+345 YSFMLE
-351 KLTDDYNSALDNL
+351 KLTNDYNIALDIL

-378 AKQFEKLVTAELKEL
+378 AKQFEKLVITELKEL

-416 ASNNGIDIVEFL
+416 AGSNGIDIVEFL

-441 KVISGGEMSRFMLA
+441 KV
-455 IKKITAQIDGVNVM
+455 
-469 VFDEIDTGISGKI
+469 ISGKI

-518 EKTTDNMRTNTNVK
+518 EKTTDNLRTNTNAK
-532 LLDSTQSA
+532 LLNSNQSA
-540 LEIAKMIDGI
+540 FEIAKMIDGI
-550 SASESAVLHAEKLLE
+550 SASESAVLHASKLIE
-565 IAKEYKNS
+565 IANEYKS
-573 QNQA
+573 K

>member
-1 MLRGYAMLRT
+1 MLRT

-79 TITQKILGEYEIDFE
+79 LPTQKILQEYEIDFE

-121 ALKNIAQSLVD
+121 ALKNIASSLVD

-157 ESIAIAKQE
+157 ENIQLAKQE
-166 YIAAYKNFK
+166 YLTAYKNFR
-175 QIKSKLN
+175 QIKAKLS
-182 EYSKLT
+182 EYNKMT

-193 AEILSKQLEE
+193 VEILQKQLQE
-203 INEANITIG
+203 INDANIVVG
-212 EEIELQKRCDM
+212 EEEELQKRCDM
-223 YDNAE
+223 YENAE
-228 DIIRASNNAY
+228 DIVRASNNAY

-243 DMENNAVDNIYTAIK
+243 DMENNACDNIYTAIK
-258 ELSSIEEYSA
+258 ELGNIEEFDSN
-268 EISEYIS
+268 IKGYIS
-275 RLDETRIELRDI
+275 RLDEARIEIADI
-287 ASSVESI
+287 ASSIESI
-294 SSGISVDEY
+294 SNGVSVDEY

-309 ARLSKIHNIEGKYG
+309 SRLHTIHNIEGKYG
-323 DTEEKVL
+323 DSEEKVL
-330 AYRDKIAAEV
+330 AYRDKIALEV
-340 EELSN
+340 DELSN
-345 YSFMIE
+345 YSFMLE
-351 KLTDDYNSALDNL
+351 KLTNDYNIALDIL

-378 AKQFEKLVTAELKEL
+378 AKQFEKLVITELKEL

-416 ASNNGIDIVEFL
+416 AGSNGIDIVEFL

-518 EKTTDNMRTNTNVK
+518 EKTTDNLRTNTNVK
-532 LLDSTQSA
+532 LLNSNQSA
-540 LEIAKMIDGI
+540 FEIAKMIDGI
-550 SASESAVLHAEKLLE
+550 SASESAVLHASKLIE
-565 IAKEYKNS
+565 IANEYKS
-573 QNQA
+573 K

>member
-1 MLRGYAMLRT
+1 MLRT

-79 TITQKILGEYEIDFE
+79 LPTQKILQEYEIDFE

-121 ALKNIAQSLVD
+121 ALKNIASSLVD

-157 ESIAIAKQE
+157 ENIQLAKQE
-166 YIAAYKNFK
+166 YLTAYKNFR
-175 QIKSKLN
+175 QIKAKLS
-182 EYSKLT
+182 EYNKMT

-193 AEILSKQLEE
+193 VEILQKQLQE
-203 INEANITIG
+203 INDANIVIG
-212 EEIELQKRCDM
+212 EEEELQKRCDM

-228 DIIRASNNAY
+228 EIVRASNNAY

-243 DMENNAVDNIYTAIK
+243 DMENNACDNIYTAIK
-258 ELSSIEEYSA
+258 ELGNIEEFDSN
-268 EISEYIS
+268 INGYIS
-275 RLDETRIELRDI
+275 RLDEARIEIADI
-287 ASSVESI
+287 ASSIESI
-294 SSGISVDEY
+294 SNGVSVDEY

-309 ARLSKIHNIEGKYG
+309 SRLHTIHNIEGKYG
-323 DTEEKVL
+323 DSEEKVL
-330 AYRDKIAAEV
+330 AYRDKIALEV
-340 EELSN
+340 DELSN
-345 YSFMIE
+345 YSFMLE
-351 KLTDDYNSALDNL
+351 KLTNDYNIALDIL

-378 AKQFEKLVTAELKEL
+378 AKQFEKLVITELKEL

-416 ASNNGIDIVEFL
+416 AGNNGIDIVEFL

-518 EKTTDNMRTNTNVK
+518 EKTTDNLRTNTNVK
-532 LLDSTQSA
+532 LLNSNQSA

-550 SASESAVLHAEKLLE
+550 SASESAVLHASKLIE
-565 IAKEYKNS
+565 IANNYKSN
-573 QNQA
+573 

>member
-1 MLRGYAMLRT
+1 MLRT

-79 TITQKILGEYEIDFE
+79 LPTQKILQEYEIDFE

-121 ALKNIAQSLVD
+121 ALKNIASSLVD

-157 ESIAIAKQE
+157 ENIQLAKQE
-166 YIAAYKNFK
+166 YLTAYKNFR
-175 QIKSKLN
+175 QIKAKLS
-182 EYSKLT
+182 EYNKMT

-193 AEILSKQLEE
+193 VEILQKQLQE
-203 INEANITIG
+203 INDANIVIG
-212 EEIELQKRCDM
+212 EEEELQKRCDM
-223 YDNAE
+223 YENAE
-228 DIIRASNNAY
+228 DIVRASNNAY

-243 DMENNAVDNIYTAIK
+243 DMENNACDNIYTAIK
-258 ELSSIEEYSA
+258 ELGNIEEFDSN
-268 EISEYIS
+268 IKGYIS
-275 RLDETRIELRDI
+275 RLDEARIEIADI
-287 ASSVESI
+287 ASSIESI
-294 SSGISVDEY
+294 SNGVSVDEY

-309 ARLSKIHNIEGKYG
+309 SRLHTIHNIEGKYG
-323 DTEEKVL
+323 DSEEKVL
-330 AYRDKIAAEV
+330 AYRDKIALEV
-340 EELSN
+340 DELSN
-345 YSFMIE
+345 YSFMLE
-351 KLTDDYNSALDNL
+351 KLTNDYNIALDIL

-378 AKQFEKLVTAELKEL
+378 AKQFEKLVITELKEL

-416 ASNNGIDIVEFL
+416 AGSNGIDIVEFL

-518 EKTTDNMRTNTNVK
+518 EKTTVNLRTNTNVK
-532 LLDSTQSA
+532 LLNSNQSA
-540 LEIAKMIDGI
+540 FEIAKMIDGI
-550 SASESAVLHAEKLLE
+550 SASESAVLHASKLIE
-565 IAKEYKNS
+565 IANEYKS
-573 QNQA
+573 K

>member
-1 MLRGYAMLRT
+1 MLRT

-79 TITQKILGEYEIDFE
+79 LPTQKILQEYEIDFE

-121 ALKNIAQSLVD
+121 ALKNIASSLVD

-157 ESIAIAKQE
+157 ENIQLAKQE
-166 YIAAYKNFK
+166 YLTAYKNFR
-175 QIKSKLN
+175 QIKAKLS
-182 EYSKLT
+182 EYNKMT

-193 AEILSKQLEE
+193 VEILQKQLQE
-203 INEANITIG
+203 INDANIVVG
-212 EEIELQKRCDM
+212 EEEELQKRCDM
-223 YDNAE
+223 YENAE
-228 DIIRASNNAY
+228 DIVRASNNVY

-243 DMENNAVDNIYTAIK
+243 DMDNNACDNIYTAIK
-258 ELSSIEEYSA
+258 ELGNIEEFDSN
-268 EISEYIS
+268 IKGYIS
-275 RLDETRIELRDI
+275 RLDEARIEIADI
-287 ASSVESI
+287 ASSIESI
-294 SSGISVDEY
+294 SNGVSVDEY

-309 ARLSKIHNIEGKYG
+309 SRLHTIHNIEGKYG
-323 DTEEKVL
+323 DSEEKVL
-330 AYRDKIAAEV
+330 AYRDKIALEV
-340 EELSN
+340 DELSN
-345 YSFMIE
+345 YSFMLE
-351 KLTDDYNSALDNL
+351 KLTNDYNIALDIL

-378 AKQFEKLVTAELKEL
+378 AKQFEKLVITELKEL

-416 ASNNGIDIVEFL
+416 AGSNGIDIVEFL

-518 EKTTDNMRTNTNVK
+518 EKTTDNLRTNTNVK
-532 LLDSTQSA
+532 LLNSNQSA
-540 LEIAKMIDGI
+540 FEIAKMIDGI
-550 SASESAVLHAEKLLE
+550 SASESAVFHASKLIE
-565 IAKEYKNS
+565 IANEYKS
-573 QNQA
+573 K

>member
-1 MLRGYAMLRT
+1 MLRT

-79 TITQKILGEYEIDFE
+79 LPTQKILQEYEIDFE

-121 ALKNIAQSLVD
+121 ALKNIASSLVD

-157 ESIAIAKQE
+157 ENIQLAKQE
-166 YIAAYKNFK
+166 YLTAYKNFR
-175 QIKSKLN
+175 QIKAKLS
-182 EYSKLT
+182 EYNKMT

-193 AEILSKQLEE
+193 VEILQKQLQE
-203 INEANITIG
+203 INDANIVVG
-212 EEIELQKRCDM
+212 EEEELQKRCDM
-223 YDNAE
+223 YENAE
-228 DIIRASNNAY
+228 DIVRASNNAY

-243 DMENNAVDNIYTAIK
+243 DMDNNACDNIYTAIK
-258 ELSSIEEYSA
+258 ELGNIEEFDSN
-268 EISEYIS
+268 IKGYIS
-275 RLDETRIELRDI
+275 RLDEARIEIADI
-287 ASSVESI
+287 ASSIESI
-294 SSGISVDEY
+294 SNGVSVDEY

-309 ARLSKIHNIEGKYG
+309 SRLHTIHNIEGKYG
-323 DTEEKVL
+323 DSEEKVL
-330 AYRDKIAAEV
+330 AYRDKIALEV
-340 EELSN
+340 DELSN
-345 YSFMIE
+345 YSFMLE
-351 KLTDDYNSALDNL
+351 KLTNDYNIALDIL

-378 AKQFEKLVTAELKEL
+378 AKQFEKLVITELKEL

-416 ASNNGIDIVEFL
+416 AGSNGIDIVEFL

-518 EKTTDNMRTNTNVK
+518 EKTTDNLRTNTNVK
-532 LLDSTQSA
+532 LLNSNQSA
-540 LEIAKMIDGI
+540 FEIAKMIDGI
-550 SASESAVLHAEKLLE
+550 SASESAVFHASKLIE
-565 IAKEYKNS
+565 IANEYKS
-573 QNQA
+573 K

>member
-1 MLRGYAMLRT
+1 MLRT

-79 TITQKILGEYEIDFE
+79 LPTQKILQEYEIDFE

-121 ALKNIAQSLVD
+121 ALKNIASSLVD

-157 ESIAIAKQE
+157 ENIQLAKQE
-166 YIAAYKNFK
+166 YLTAYKNFR
-175 QIKSKLN
+175 QIKAKLS
-182 EYSKLT
+182 EYNKMT

-193 AEILSKQLEE
+193 VEILQKQLQE
-203 INEANITIG
+203 INDANIVVG
-212 EEIELQKRCDM
+212 EEEELQKRCDM
-223 YDNAE
+223 YENAE
-228 DIIRASNNAY
+228 EIVRASNNAY

-243 DMENNAVDNIYTAIK
+243 DMDNNACDNIYTAIK
-258 ELSSIEEYSA
+258 ELGNIEEFDSN
-268 EISEYIS
+268 IKGYIS
-275 RLDETRIELRDI
+275 RLDEARIEIADI
-287 ASSVESI
+287 ASSIESI
-294 SSGISVDEY
+294 SNGVSVDEY

-309 ARLSKIHNIEGKYG
+309 SRLHTIHNIEGKYG
-323 DTEEKVL
+323 DSEDKVL
-330 AYRDKIAAEV
+330 AYREKIALEV
-340 EELSN
+340 DELSN
-345 YSFMIE
+345 YSFMLE
-351 KLTDDYNSALDNL
+351 KLTNDYNIALDIL

-378 AKQFEKLVTAELKEL
+378 AKQFEKLVITELKEL
-393 GMPNTGFEVDI
+393 GMQNTGFEVDI

-416 ASNNGIDIVEFL
+416 AGSNGIDIVEFL

-518 EKTTDNMRTNTNVK
+518 EKTTDNLRTNTNVK
-532 LLDSTQSA
+532 LLNSNQSA
-540 LEIAKMIDGI
+540 FEIAKMIDGI
-550 SASESAVLHAEKLLE
+550 SASESAVLHASKLIE
-565 IAKEYKNS
+565 IANEYKS
-573 QNQA
+573 K